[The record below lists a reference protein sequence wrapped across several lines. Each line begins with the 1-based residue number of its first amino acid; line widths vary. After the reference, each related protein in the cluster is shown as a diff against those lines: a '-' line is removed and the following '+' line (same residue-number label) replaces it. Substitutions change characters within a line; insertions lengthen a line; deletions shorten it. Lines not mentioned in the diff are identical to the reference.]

1 MKAKLQV
8 LFLSCVLILIT
19 NSCSSDS
26 TTEPPPE
33 LTLAQKF
40 QNALDEGVVNYGG
53 KGVAVAII
61 IPGEN
66 PWFGMAGVSHGTTPV
81 TNDMLFATGSTT
93 KNFAATLT
101 LQLAEEGKLS
111 LDDSLHNWIQ
121 SFPQI
126 DSTITIRQLL
136 NHTNGIF
143 NFSDHPTVWNNI
155 FSNPTRHW
163 THEEVITNFVLSPYF
178 QPGQGWHYSNSGYVL
193 LAMILENVTGTSLS
207 SELRNRFWIP
217 LGMNSTY
224 LPIEE
229 TLPGPVAHGW
239 FDLNGNGNYEDISS
253 YSIAAFTSAA
263 SLAGAVY
270 STSEDLA
277 KWAKALFHD
286 KTVLSQN
293 SLDQMLTFYSPIPD
307 QPLLDGYG
315 LGVINFSR
323 DLFNNLEIIGHSGD
337 APGYAAASL
346 YLPAYGVCI
355 GGSDNTG
362 DGNSMGVLN
371 DLLDIII
378 DHLNE

>member
-1 MKAKLQV
+1 
-8 LFLSCVLILIT
+8 
-19 NSCSSDS
+19 
-26 TTEPPPE
+26 
-33 LTLAQKF
+33 
-40 QNALDEGVVNYGG
+40 
-53 KGVAVAII
+53 
-61 IPGEN
+61 
-66 PWFGMAGVSHGTTPV
+66 
-81 TNDMLFATGSTT
+81 
-93 KNFAATLT
+93 
-101 LQLAEEGKLS
+101 
-111 LDDSLHNWIQ
+111 
-121 SFPQI
+121 
-126 DSTITIRQLL
+126 
-136 NHTNGIF
+136 
-143 NFSDHPTVWNNI
+143 
-155 FSNPTRHW
+155 
-163 THEEVITNFVLSPYF
+163 
-178 QPGQGWHYSNSGYVL
+178 
-193 LAMILENVTGTSLS
+193 MILENVTGTSLS

-217 LGMNSTY
+217 LGMNNTY

-229 TLPGPVAHGW
+229 TLPEPVAHGW
-239 FDLNGNGNYEDISS
+239 LDLNGDGNDEDISS

-293 SLDQMLTFYSPIPD
+293 SLDQMLTFYSPIPG

-337 APGYAAASL
+337 APGYAAGSL

-355 GGSDNTG
+355 GVSDNTEE
-362 DGNSMGVLN
+362 GNSMSVLN